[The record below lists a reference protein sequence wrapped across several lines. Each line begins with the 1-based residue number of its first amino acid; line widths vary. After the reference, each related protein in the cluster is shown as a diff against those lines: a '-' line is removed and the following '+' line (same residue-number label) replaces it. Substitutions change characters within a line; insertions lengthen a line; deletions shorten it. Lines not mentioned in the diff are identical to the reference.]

1 MNEDA
6 AQTIALL
13 ALSFL
18 AEDDNRLGRFMGW
31 TGLDSDQMRGAPTD
45 LGILGGV
52 LDYLLAFEP
61 LLVEFANHANIA
73 PEDPVLARQALPGY
87 MPPM

>member
-6 AQTIALL
+6 AQTIALM

-18 AEDDNRLGRFMGW
+18 AEDDDRLGGFMGG
-31 TGLDSDQMRGAPTD
+31 TGLDADDLRNAATD
-45 LGILGGV
+45 LAMLGGV

-61 LLVEFANHANIA
+61 LLVEFADHAA
-73 PEDPVLARQALPGY
+73 MPPEDVISARQALPGY